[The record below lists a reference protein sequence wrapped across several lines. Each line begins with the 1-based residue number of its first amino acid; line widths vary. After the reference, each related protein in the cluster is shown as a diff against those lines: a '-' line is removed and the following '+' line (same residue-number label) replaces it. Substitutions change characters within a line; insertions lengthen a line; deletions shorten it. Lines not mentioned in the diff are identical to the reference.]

1 MATLAMVCSEAPT
14 GRAVGER
21 QATRPALRQSIPS
34 PATNMRIIRIAAL
47 LLLAMLAS
55 SAAAQPAV
63 GRPVAIRAGLLVDPA
78 TGRAER
84 DQIILIDGGVVR
96 AVGRGLAIPAGTQVI
111 DLSLS
116 SVLPGLMDAHTHLC
130 MNVRMDRD
138 NASYYYTTLN
148 DAESARAVDG
158 VVNARAMLSAGF
170 TAVRDVGNEGNHSCQ
185 PVKLAIDAGR
195 IPGPA
200 MLTAGRIIAPYGGQ
214 FTMQPHK
221 GESLASPE
229 YAFADTRDQMVR
241 AIRENAHYGA
251 GLIKIVID
259 DQRYIYSTDDIRFMV
274 DEARRAGLKLTAH
287 AWTRDGAHNAVAVSG
302 LASIEHLNGVSDEDL
317 VIAKRNGIVAVF
329 TPFPRWVL
337 RQFRGEERSAVEYA
351 DEISRL
357 RAGIK
362 AGVTIAFGTDAI
374 HALTGYDR
382 GTQAM
387 SWIDSYVEAGMTPAA
402 LLRSMTSIPATL
414 FGIADRRGAIRPGMA
429 ADLIATP
436 ADPLTDIQTLKKVH
450 FVMKDGV
457 VFRNDPRP

>member
-1 MATLAMVCSEAPT
+1 MRFGQLAAS
-14 GRAVGER
+14 
-21 QATRPALRQSIPS
+21 
-34 PATNMRIIRIAAL
+34 L
-47 LLLAMLAS
+47 LSVLLAS
-55 SAAAQPAV
+55 TVAAQPPAP
-63 GRPVAIRAGLLVDPA
+63 RSIAIRAGLLVDPA

-84 DQIILIDGGVVR
+84 DQVILVDSGVVR
-96 AVGRGLAIPAGTQVI
+96 AVGRGLAIPAGAQVI
-111 DLSLS
+111 DLSQS

-138 NASYYYTTLN
+138 AASYYYTTLN

-158 VVNARAMLSAGF
+158 VVNARAMLRAGF
-170 TAVRDVGNEGNHSCQ
+170 TAVRDVGNEGNHACQ
-185 PVKLAIDAGR
+185 PVMQAIQAGR

-221 GESLASPE
+221 GDALASPE
-229 YAFADTRDQMVR
+229 YLFADTRDQMVR

-287 AWTRDGAHNAVAVSG
+287 AWTREGAHNAVAVAG
-302 LASIEHLNGVSDEDL
+302 LASIEHLNGVSDEDIA
-317 VIAKRNGIVAVF
+317 VAKRNGIVGVF
-329 TPFPRWVL
+329 TPFPQWVL
-337 RQFRGEERSAVEYA
+337 RQFRGEQRAAVEYA

-357 RAGIK
+357 RAGIQ
-362 AGVTIAFGTDAI
+362 AGMTIAFGTDAI
-374 HALTGYDR
+374 HALAGHDR
-382 GTQAM
+382 GTQAI
-387 SWIDSYVEAGMTPAA
+387 SWIDGYIEAGMTPAA

-436 ADPLTDIQTLKKVH
+436 ADPLTDVQTLKKVH

-457 VFRNDPRP
+457 VFRHDPRP